1 MAIRAVKVEADSPEE
16 AAALAQQYWPD
27 ETEFN
32 VSGPDEKIQKVS
44 VLGKFFGTCD

>member
-16 AAALAQQYWPD
+16 AAALARQYWPD

-32 VSGPDEKIQKVS
+32 VFGPDEKIEKVS
-44 VLGKFFGTCD
+44 LLGKLFGTRD